1 MKVWLWPVLAL
12 AVVGLVV
19 GLVLVGQENGEEAGE
34 DAPDELEIEDV
45 TTGEGEEVE
54 TGDRVEVH
62 YTGRLEDGEVF
73 DSSRDREEPFSFQVG
88 ARQVIEG
95 WEQGLI
101 GMQIGGERQ
110 LTIPPHLAYGE
121 QGSPPNI
128 GPNSTLIFDIELLAI
143 E

>member
-1 MKVWLWPVLAL
+1 MNVWLWPALAL
-12 AVVGLVV
+12 AVVGLVI
-19 GLVLVGQENGEEAGE
+19 GLVLAGQDNGEEAGD

-54 TGDRVEVH
+54 AGDRVEVH

-73 DSSRDREEPFSFQVG
+73 DSSLDRNEPFSFQVG
-88 ARQVIEG
+88 AGQVIEG

-101 GMQIGGERQ
+101 GMQVGGERQ

-128 GPNSTLIFDIELLAI
+128 EPNSTLIFDIELLAI